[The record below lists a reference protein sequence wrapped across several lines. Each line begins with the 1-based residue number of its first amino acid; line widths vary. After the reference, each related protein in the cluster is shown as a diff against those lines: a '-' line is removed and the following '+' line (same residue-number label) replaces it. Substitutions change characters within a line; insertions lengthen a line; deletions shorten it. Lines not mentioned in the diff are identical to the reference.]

1 MSIDKALRNPAEVY
15 NVPDQVLQDGTLT
28 REQKLKILKIWEYDA
43 RELEVAE
50 EENMAG
56 GSPSILRDVR
66 RARMALKGENVTEH
80 KVTTKQG

>member
-1 MSIDKALRNPAEVY
+1 MSIDKALSNPAEVY
-15 NVPDQVLQDGTLT
+15 TGPDQVLLDGSLT

-56 GSPSILRDVR
+56 GAPSILRDVR
-66 RARMALKGENVTEH
+66 RAQMELKGASVKEH
-80 KVTTKQG
+80 EATTKQG